1 MAYRSSTQEKRNT
14 ADAFRS
20 RAGVASPKNNETSSR
35 SSQRDRLDNE
45 DKDRRK
51 DNENDIRN
59 DVMRSLQSQ
68 FNATRDVFGQL
79 KERQIVDQQGRVGQN
94 VALMAG
100 RGLSASKRGT
110 AIGEGVAQYGR
121 DIQADTATKEAS
133 AIAGVQMQ
141 AENEIQRRLG
151 NQVTRDQELAVEANQ
166 AEIAEFLNSGVTS
179 AEEIFKAANGRIPFD
194 EILGV
199 TQGIAGSAGAT
210 AQDGFTLSKG
220 QSRYELNPQT
230 GKYERVAAG
239 TGATSGSGGG
249 SGSGFSSGAAQGALE
264 MASGYERKGDMQM
277 ILSRMGGTKMSDR
290 EADRITELAEAGF
303 KIGKDVFEIIDHV
316 TGFKVTEDA
325 LNNNQSLTSNI
336 RSIFGSADLDGAQ
349 VTEIA
354 RSLNKGNNT
363 QAVRILENAIYAK
376 ARKENPRA
384 YIHDAKVRTIAQK
397 VERAKEDT
405 ELLGWI

>member
-1 MAYRSSTQEKRNT
+1 
-14 ADAFRS
+14 
-20 RAGVASPKNNETSSR
+20 
-35 SSQRDRLDNE
+35 
-45 DKDRRK
+45 
-51 DNENDIRN
+51 
-59 DVMRSLQSQ
+59 
-68 FNATRDVFGQL
+68 
-79 KERQIVDQQGRVGQN
+79 
-94 VALMAG
+94 
-100 RGLSASKRGT
+100 
-110 AIGEGVAQYGR
+110 
-121 DIQADTATKEAS
+121 
-133 AIAGVQMQ
+133 MQ

-199 TQGIAGSAGAT
+199 TQGIAGS
-210 AQDGFTLSKG
+210 
-220 QSRYELNPQT
+220 
-230 GKYERVAAG
+230 AG

-354 RSLNKGNNT
+354 RSLNKGTTHKQYGSLKMRST
-363 QAVRILENAIYAK
+363 QKQERKTLEHISTTLKYG
-376 ARKENPRA
+376 
-384 YIHDAKVRTIAQK
+384 
-397 VERAKEDT
+397 
-405 ELLGWI
+405 L